1 MDYVRKEDVQSSL
14 AELMNTPVNEFI
26 ATKKLNELLTVK
38 IIPCEQCRFHMDCAI
53 EKLLP
58 TTNVQKFCSY
68 GKPIF

>member
-1 MDYVRKEDVQSSL
+1 MDYVKKEDIVSSL
-14 AELMNTPVNEFI
+14 VELMDTPTNEFV
-26 ATKKLNELLTVK
+26 AVKKLNELVTIQV
-38 IIPCEQCRFHMDCAI
+38 IPCEQCRFHMDCAI